1 MVEQAGRRERKK
13 AALRQVIADA
23 ALRVFLERGFDA
35 VTISDVAEAADVART
50 TLFAHFPSKEA
61 LVFDREPEWKALLV
75 AAIADREP
83 GTSIPQALRRA
94 FQASPQ
100 AARRQP
106 GFASFL
112 RMVESSPA
120 LVEYEA
126 RMWQRHEGA
135 LAAAI
140 AADLGVDL
148 DDQPVCR
155 ALARF
160 VLDVFSLARH
170 HPDPDRLAD
179 QVFRLIEDGWTATAR
194 TLRQGDPDAQLRCAD
209 PAR

>member
-1 MVEQAGRRERKK
+1 MVEAVGRRERKK

-23 ALRVFLERGFDA
+23 ALRLFMERGFDA

-61 LVFDREPEWKALLV
+61 LVFDREPEWKTQLV
-75 AAIADREP
+75 AAIANREP
-83 GTSIPQALRRA
+83 GTSIPQALLRA
-94 FQASPQ
+94 FQSSPL

-106 GFASFL
+106 GFESFL

-126 RMWQRHEGA
+126 RMWQRNEGV

-140 AADLGVDL
+140 AADLGVEV
-148 DDQPVCR
+148 DDQPACQ

-160 VLDVFSLARH
+160 MLDVFSLVRH
-170 HPDPDRLAD
+170 HPDPERMAD
-179 QVFRLIEDGWTATAR
+179 QMFRLIEDGWTATAR
-194 TLRQGDPDAQLRCAD
+194 TLQQSAPDVQLPGAD